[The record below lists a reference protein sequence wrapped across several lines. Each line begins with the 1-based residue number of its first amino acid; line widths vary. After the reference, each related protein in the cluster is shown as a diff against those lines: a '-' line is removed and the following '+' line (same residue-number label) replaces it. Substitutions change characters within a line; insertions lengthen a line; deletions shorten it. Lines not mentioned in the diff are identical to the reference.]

1 MYAIVDV
8 AGQQFKVEKGQKIFV
23 HRLDKNEGDV
33 VDFDQVLLIDQDGKV
48 IIGEP
53 FIKGALVT
61 AKVLAHPRG
70 DKVNVFK
77 KKRRKGYKVMT
88 GHRQDFT
95 QILIDTI
102 VEKGAKKKDDA
113 PKTASS
119 VTTVKTSAQKEVKTA
134 QKEEKKVD
142 QPAAGKKPGA
152 KAETKTTEAPKASAA
167 KKPAKKAGTVTKA
180 AAKTTPVKKA
190 TTTKTTAG
198 KAPAKKAATAK
209 PAVKKAPAKKTA
221 TAKPAEKK
229 ATGKKK

>member
-23 HRLDKNEGDV
+23 HRLDNNEGDV

-53 FIKGALVT
+53 YIKGALVT
-61 AKVLAHPRG
+61 GKVLTHPRG

-113 PKTASS
+113 PKAASA
-119 VTTVKTSAQKEVKTA
+119 TKAVKTSEQKEVKTA
-134 QKEEKKVD
+134 QKEEKKSDKPV
-142 QPAAGKKPGA
+142 AGKKPAA
-152 KAETKTTEAPKASAA
+152 KAKTTKAP
-167 KKPAKKAGTVTKA
+167 KA
-180 AAKTTPVKKA
+180 AAKTPVKKA
-190 TTTKTTAG
+190 TTKPAAKTTPAKKAAPG
-198 KAPAKKAATAK
+198 KTSVKKAATAK
-209 PAVKKAPAKKTA
+209 PAAKKAPAKKTA
-221 TAKPAEKK
+221 AAKPAAKK
-229 ATGKKK
+229 ISDKKK